1 MGRKPTQADIA
12 RHAGVSTATVSRVLN
27 RSPLVREEVRQLVEA
42 AIADIG
48 YYPDGSARALASNRT
63 FTVGAVIPTLNN
75 AVFASGINAFESH
88 LQEAG
93 YTLLVA
99 VSSYQAANEELQVR
113 RLLERGVEG
122 LLLVG
127 NSHAPHVYETLRRSH
142 TPYVNTWAYDPAY
155 GHPNIGFSNW
165 KAARAAVD
173 HLVGLGHRR
182 IGMIAGVTANND
194 RAADRLDAVKRRLV
208 EHGLELDARSSLECP
223 YSIEEARGALG
234 RIVEQGALADALV
247 CGNDVIALGVLFEA
261 RSRNIDVPGR
271 LSIVGFD
278 DLPLTRHVS
287 PALTTVAVPA
297 ARMGALAAE
306 ALLAAIE
313 TGQPPESVELEAPL
327 VVRETTAP
335 PGSSSQ

>member
-12 RHAGVSTATVSRVLN
+12 RNAGVSTATVSRVLN
-27 RSPLVREEVRQLVEA
+27 RSPLVRDEVRQLVEA

-48 YYPDGSARALASNRT
+48 YYPDASARALASNRT
-63 FTVGAVIPTLNN
+63 FTIGAVIPTLNN
-75 AVFASGINAFESH
+75 AVFASGINAFEAH

-93 YTLLVA
+93 YTLLVT

-122 LLLVG
+122 VLLVG
-127 NSHAPHVYETLRRSH
+127 NSHAPGVYETLQRSR
-142 TPYVNTWAYDPAY
+142 TAYVNTWAYDPSY

-165 KAARAAVD
+165 EAARAVAD
-173 HLVGLGHRR
+173 HLAGLGHRR
-182 IGMIAGVTANND
+182 IGMIAGITSNND
-194 RAADRLDAVKRRLV
+194 RATDRFDAVKGRLS
-208 EHGLELDARSSLECP
+208 ELGLELDAGSSMEIP
-223 YSIEEARGALG
+223 YSIEEARAALG
-234 RIVEQGALADALV
+234 KIVEQDALADALI
-247 CGNDVIALGVLFEA
+247 CGNDVIALGILFEA
-261 RSRNIDVPGR
+261 RSRGIDVPGQ

-278 DLPLTRHVS
+278 DLPLTKHVS

-297 ARMGALAAE
+297 VEMGTLAAQ

-313 TGQPPESVELEAPL
+313 TGQSPESVELQAPL

-335 PGSSSQ
+335 PRPGK